1 MLFSMHYFVSLID
14 RTYEL
19 SISPTACDGRQVQ
32 NVKKKIISHLSI
44 YC

>member
-1 MLFSMHYFVSLID
+1 MD

-32 NVKKKIISHLSI
+32 NVKKLISNLSI